1 MLLTSIV
8 GASLDFRT
16 SRRCLGR
23 ESGRFPLLELMTAF
37 LFDVTAGRGLG
48 GGSLNS
54 TMGFEEDLLVDP
66 LVVVNLCD
74 GIVVGEMGYGFVVV
88 GEECPK
94 E

>member
-1 MLLTSIV
+1 
-8 GASLDFRT
+8 
-16 SRRCLGR
+16 
-23 ESGRFPLLELMTAF
+23 MTAF